1 MNIDNNRWSLDE
13 WNISNIY
20 MYTTWAV
27 LCLVMNEDTF
37 GGLMMIIID
46 NIVSLAIVIDIM
58 GGLMMTSDT
67 LTLDSTL
74 DR

>member
-1 MNIDNNRWSLDE
+1 MNRDNNRWSLDE

-20 MYTTWAV
+20 ITWAV
-27 LCLVMNEDTF
+27 LCFVMNEDTL

-46 NIVSLAIVIDIM
+46 NIVSLAFFIDIM
-58 GGLMMTSDT
+58 GGLMMTSHI
-67 LTLDSTL
+67 LTLHSTL

>member
-1 MNIDNNRWSLDE
+1 
-13 WNISNIY
+13 
-20 MYTTWAV
+20 
-27 LCLVMNEDTF
+27 MNEDTL
-37 GGLMMIIID
+37 GGLMIIIID

-67 LTLDSTL
+67 LTLHSTL